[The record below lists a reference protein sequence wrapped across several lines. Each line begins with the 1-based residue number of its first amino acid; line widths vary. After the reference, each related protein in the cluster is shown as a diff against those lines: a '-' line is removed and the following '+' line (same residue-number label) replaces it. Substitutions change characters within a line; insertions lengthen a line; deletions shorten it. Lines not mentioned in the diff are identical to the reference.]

1 GGRRE
6 PVGWRE
12 VEMAGR
18 TRGEAPGRGYWARR
32 DSRFP
37 VPMSRQLWELVLPA
51 YDQGTGRGFAR
62 YGSALEYFDFALIR
76 GRQYVRAHSI
86 DTAEKI
92 VDRSRIAY

>member
-1 GGRRE
+1 MTVWT
-6 PVGWRE
+6 PD
-12 VEMAGR
+12 
-18 TRGEAPGRGYWARR
+18 EAPGPGYWERR

-37 VPMSRQLWELVLPA
+37 VPMSRHLWELFLPA

-86 DTAEKI
+86 DTAEKLVI
-92 VDRSRIAY
+92 GSAILPLEEQRRAEQ